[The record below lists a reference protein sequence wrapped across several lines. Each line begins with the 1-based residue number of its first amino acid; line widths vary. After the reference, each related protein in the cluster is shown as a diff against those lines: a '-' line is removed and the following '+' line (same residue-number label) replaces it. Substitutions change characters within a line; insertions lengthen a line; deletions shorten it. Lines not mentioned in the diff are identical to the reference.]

1 MEAAPVVPQ
10 HPPPAKKARK
20 PPATLEILKDSMLRP
35 DRSDIVIPDV
45 SQIIDNFQR
54 EMDELKQKSVS
65 LLRTTIEQIEQVR
78 TLVVAQERETRIN
91 VEKAKVFKRK
101 VQALLHEED
110 PESPRNLP

>member
-20 PPATLEILKDSMLRP
+20 PPATLEILKDSMLH
-35 DRSDIVIPDV
+35 RSDIVIPDV
-45 SQIIDNFQR
+45 SQIIDHFQR
-54 EMDELKQKSVS
+54 EMDELKQKSVI